1 MPTAP
6 FPPKHNARAAIL
18 SSASRLF
25 NEKGFHGTS
34 IGDIQED
41 AGIQRG
47 TLYFHF
53 KSKEDLALAVLEDF
67 FAGAARGLDSAFSGA
82 ASLDSL
88 FLVLASVRDQAV
100 ADGCRS
106 GCLLGGFGQEL
117 SSTRES
123 SRMRMRELFELLVS
137 SVERFLPAARIPG
150 VPGAGDRRD
159 HARLIVSAFHGS
171 LIELR
176 VYRDPAVFDRTMSSL
191 RKLLEADGPLA

>member
-6 FPPKHNARAAIL
+6 PRPKQNARAAIL

-67 FAGAARGLDSAFSGA
+67 FAKVARGLDSAFSGA

-88 FLVLASVRDQAV
+88 FLVLDSVRDQAV

-117 SSTRES
+117 SSTQES
-123 SRMRMRELFELLVS
+123 ARARLRELFELLVS
-137 SVERFLPAARIPG
+137 SVERFLPAKG
-150 VPGAGDRRD
+150 ERRD
-159 HARLIVSAFHGS
+159 LARLIVSAFHGA

-191 RKLLEADGPLA
+191 RGLLEADGPLA

>member
-1 MPTAP
+1 MPTVP
-6 FPPKHNARAAIL
+6 PRPKHNARAAIL
-18 SSASRLF
+18 SSASRIF

-67 FAGAARGLDSAFSGA
+67 FTEVARGLDSAFSAA
-82 ASLDSL
+82 ASPGSL
-88 FLVLASVRDQAV
+88 FLALASVRDQAV

-117 SSTRES
+117 SSTQES

-137 SVERFLPAARIPG
+137 SVERFLPAKG
-150 VPGAGDRRD
+150 ERRD
-159 HARLIVSAFHGS
+159 LARLIVSAFHGA

-191 RKLLEADGPLA
+191 RRLLEADGPLA